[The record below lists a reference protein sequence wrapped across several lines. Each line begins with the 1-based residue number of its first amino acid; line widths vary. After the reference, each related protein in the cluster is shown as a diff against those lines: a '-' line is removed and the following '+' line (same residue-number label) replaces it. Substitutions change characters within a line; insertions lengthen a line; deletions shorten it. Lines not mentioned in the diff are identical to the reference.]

1 MEISSSMLD
10 MIFSDRLIAPRFQ
23 KNFHYVKTNL
33 QNIER
38 KKQKMLVPTNLETII
53 TELLLQ
59 GYKNKKE
66 VKSIF
71 NSLEIWIDFFVEILE
86 DKYFLCEVLDAFL
99 FQIFNNFNLLTLNKS
114 HQITAQKFLKLIF
127 ETNKKNE
134 FSSGFE
140 IRYLIQTS
148 VFYSLFHKDFNIPLK
163 SIQNFKINN
172 INTLFDEL
180 FVKEIDPVLLID
192 NFQNLRSIQEFE
204 VLAKILLEN
213 NAMNNSIL
221 EDKISKSEFSILTS
235 SNHPI
240 LNHCDLTFDSLL
252 NLVKFLNQLKLNSNL
267 IYRLF
272 QFKPN
277 LSANFIPDINS
288 YTSNVNS
295 NPTFKELQKLIDF
308 LTSRPNKY
316 LFGEKTNYLFKKEM
330 STFFKDD
337 FSRFVDYCESE
348 NCESNKDLI
357 YVEWSNYSIT
367 RHSSICKKCLNDLE
381 FEYFSKYDSP
391 F

>member
-10 MIFSDRLIAPRFQ
+10 MIFSDSLIAPRFQ
-23 KNFHYVKTNL
+23 KNFNYVKTNL

-53 TELLLQ
+53 TEFLLQ

-71 NSLEIWIDFFVEILE
+71 NSLENWIDFFVDLLE

-240 LNHCDLTFDSLL
+240 LNHCDLTVDSLL
-252 NLVKFLNQLKLNSNL
+252 NLVKFLNQL
-267 IYRLF
+267 
-272 QFKPN
+272 
-277 LSANFIPDINS
+277 
-288 YTSNVNS
+288 
-295 NPTFKELQKLIDF
+295 
-308 LTSRPNKY
+308 
-316 LFGEKTNYLFKKEM
+316 
-330 STFFKDD
+330 
-337 FSRFVDYCESE
+337 
-348 NCESNKDLI
+348 
-357 YVEWSNYSIT
+357 
-367 RHSSICKKCLNDLE
+367 
-381 FEYFSKYDSP
+381 
-391 F
+391 